1 MLSEFIAKQLQKA
14 RYKLLG
20 DGTYFGEIPGLR
32 GVWGNAK
39 TLEGCRRE
47 LQEVLESWV
56 IFRLQQNLKIP
67 GFPAPAVRI
76 DRRALA
82 RHA

>member
-1 MLSEFIAKQLQKA
+1 MLSEFIEKQMKKA

-20 DGTYFGEIPGLR
+20 DGTYFGEITGLR

-47 LQEVLESWV
+47 LQEVLEAW
-56 IFRLQQNLKIP
+56 ILFRVQRNIKIP
-67 GFPAPAVRI
+67 GFPLNVVRLNE
-76 DRRALA
+76 RALV